1 MKNLLSY
8 CRRFR
13 KPLLAA
19 LILAG
24 LPPLLPAG
32 AARAA
37 GLAEDHTVLYY
48 LVEMQRRF
56 KRNCGGEPMPEAPSL
71 NPSIPLRS
79 LAEQSAA
86 AGQPP
91 ADFARANGLAGVPF
105 LAVTIQA
112 RGPQEAFDR
121 INAAQCPSLMN
132 REYHYIGAAKNGDQ
146 WTLFLAAAE
155 PGAQPAVSGEPG
167 LTAAPGAAEP
177 AAPGAAEPAAPGT
190 AAPAP
195 PAAFSVPPAP
205 PAVAEQPAASPQ
217 PLAAEQPAPPPAQ
230 PPVAAQPAAPGAAPA
245 SPAREHGG
253 AARQTYDPSPAAP
266 VPVARVTTDG
276 LGRPV
281 GKPEP
286 LAPSATPPA
295 PYAPGP
301 ATPYSSPP
309 PAPYAPPPAASPV
322 PGAGATPIYVP
333 PGGAGPVNDPAAPA
347 APVVVKEFEVSP
359 TGKIIGPTQPGSSA
373 PGVSPYPGASP
384 RPAPV
389 YAPPPPAT
397 QPQSGAPVNPGESV
411 QLLNMVNHVRYQG
424 QICGSTRMPPAPPL
438 SFNPVLVS
446 VAQAQAD
453 DMAAKGYFS
462 STTPRGRTL
471 GQRVTEAGF
480 AWSFVAE
487 NIAAV
492 SPPADN
498 ALRGWLTDPGQC
510 RNLMSPN
517 YTQAGTGHNTARNL
531 WVLTL
536 AAPAPSEA
544 LIVR

>member
-1 MKNLLSY
+1 MKKLFSH
-8 CRRFR
+8 CRCFR

-19 LILAG
+19 LVLAM

-32 AARAA
+32 TARGA

-56 KRNCGGEPMPEAPSL
+56 KRNCGGESMPEAPSL
-71 NPSIPLRS
+71 NPSTPLRS

-86 AGQPP
+86 SGQTP
-91 ADFARANGLAGVPF
+91 ADFARANGLAEIPF
-105 LAVTIQA
+105 LAVTVQA
-112 RGPQEAFDR
+112 GSPQDAFDR

-132 REYHYIGAAKNGDQ
+132 REYHYIGAAKNGNQ
-146 WTLFLAAAE
+146 WTLFLAGAE
-155 PGAQPAVSGEPG
+155 PGTRPVDSGEPG
-167 LTAAPGAAEP
+167 LP
-177 AAPGAAEPAAPGT
+177 AAPGAAEPPVAE
-190 AAPAP
+190 PAQ
-195 PAAFSVPPAP
+195 PAAFSAP
-205 PAVAEQPAASPQ
+205 PAQPVVAEQPAASP
-217 PLAAEQPAPPPAQ
+217 Q

-245 SPAREHGG
+245 SPAQGQRGAVRE
-253 AARQTYDPSPAAP
+253 TYDPSPANP

-286 LAPSATPPA
+286 LTPSATPSA
-295 PYAPGP
+295 PYAPAP
-301 ATPYSSPP
+301 ATPYSPPPAAPYSPP
-309 PAPYAPPPAASPV
+309 PAVSPA
-322 PGAGATPIYVP
+322 PGATARPIYVP
-333 PGGAGPVNDPAAPA
+333 QGGAGPVNDPAAPA

-359 TGKIIGPTQPGSSA
+359 TGKILGPVQPGSSA
-373 PGVSPYPGASP
+373 PGASPYPGASP
-384 RPAPV
+384 QPAPG
-389 YAPPPPAT
+389 YAPSPPAMR
-397 QPQSGAPVNPGESV
+397 PQSDATRPGESV
-411 QLLNMVNHVRYQG
+411 QLLTIVNQARNQGHV
-424 QICGSTRMPPAPPL
+424 CGSTRMPPAPPL
-438 SFNPVLVS
+438 SLNPVLVS
-446 VAQAQAD
+446 AAQTQAD
-453 DMAAKGYFS
+453 DMAARGYFS

-492 SPPADN
+492 APPADN
-498 ALRGWLTDPGQC
+498 ALRGWLANPGQC
-510 RNLMSPN
+510 RNLMSAD
-517 YTQAGTGHNTARNL
+517 YTQAGTGYNPARNL

>member
-1 MKNLLSY
+1 MKKLLLY
-8 CRRFR
+8 RRCFR

-19 LILAG
+19 LVLAM

-32 AARAA
+32 TARAA

-56 KRNCGGEPMPEAPSL
+56 KRNCGSGAMPEAPSL
-71 NPSIPLRS
+71 NPSTSLRS
-79 LAEQSAA
+79 LAEQSATS
-86 AGQPP
+86 GQPP
-91 ADFARANGLAGVPF
+91 ADFARANGLAGIPF

-112 RGPQEAFDR
+112 GSPQDAFDR

-146 WTLFLAAAE
+146 WTLFLAGAE
-155 PGAQPAVSGEPG
+155 PGTRPAAPGEPG
-167 LTAAPGAAEP
+167 LP
-177 AAPGAAEPAAPGT
+177 AAPGAAELTAPGAVEPT
-190 AAPAP
+190 APATAE
-195 PAAFSVPPAP
+195 PAQTAVFSVPPAQ
-205 PAVAEQPAASPQ
+205 PAVTEQPAASPQ
-217 PLAAEQPAPPPAQ
+217 PLVAAQ

-245 SPAREHGG
+245 SPAQGQKG
-253 AARQTYDPSPAAP
+253 AARETYDPSPANP

-286 LAPSATPPA
+286 LSPSATPSA
-295 PYAPGP
+295 PYAPAP
-301 ATPYSSPP
+301 TTPYSPPP
-309 PAPYAPPPAASPV
+309 PAPYSPPPAASPA
-322 PGAGATPIYVP
+322 PGAGARPIYVP

-359 TGKIIGPTQPGSSA
+359 TGKITGPIQPGA
-373 PGVSPYPGASP
+373 TPYPGTSP
-384 RPAPV
+384 QPAPG
-389 YAPPPPAT
+389 YAPPPPAV
-397 QPQSGAPVNPGESV
+397 QPRSDAASPGESV
-411 QLLNMVNHVRYQG
+411 QLLNTVNQIRNQG
-424 QICGSTRMPPAPPL
+424 QVCGSTSMPPAPPL

-446 VAQAQAD
+446 AAQTQAD

-492 SPPADN
+492 APPADN
-498 ALRGWLTDPGQC
+498 ALRGWLANPGQC
-510 RNLMSPN
+510 RNLMSAN
-517 YTQAGTGHNTARNL
+517 YTQAGTGYNATRNL

>member
-1 MKNLLSY
+1 MKKFLSY
-8 CRRFR
+8 CRGFR

-19 LILAG
+19 LALAM

-32 AARAA
+32 TGRAA

-56 KRNCGGEPMPEAPSL
+56 KRNCGGESMPEAPSL
-71 NPSIPLRS
+71 NPSTSLRS

-86 AGQPP
+86 SGQSP
-91 ADFARANGLAGVPF
+91 ADFANANGLAGIPF
-105 LAVTIQA
+105 LAVTTQA
-112 RGPQEAFDR
+112 GSPQDAFDR

-132 REYHYIGAAKNGDQ
+132 RDYHYIGAAKNGDQ
-146 WTLFLAAAE
+146 WTLFLAGAE
-155 PGAQPAVSGEPG
+155 PGAQPAAPGEPG
-167 LTAAPGAAEP
+167 LP
-177 AAPGAAEPAAPGT
+177 AAPGAAEPAAP
-190 AAPAP
+190 AAAEPAQ
-195 PAAFSVPPAP
+195 PAAFSAP
-205 PAVAEQPAASPQ
+205 PAQPVAAEQPAASPQ
-217 PLAAEQPAPPPAQ
+217 PSAATQPAPPAQ
-230 PPVAAQPAAPGAAPA
+230 PLVAAQPASSGAVPA
-245 SPAREHGG
+245 LPAQGQRDAARE
-253 AARQTYDPSPAAP
+253 TYNPSPAAP

-286 LAPSATPPA
+286 MSPSATPSA
-295 PYAPGP
+295 PYAPAP
-301 ATPYSSPP
+301 ATPYSPP
-309 PAPYAPPPAASPV
+309 PAPYAPPSATPYVPPPAASPA
-322 PGAGATPIYVP
+322 PGAAARPIYVP

-359 TGKIIGPTQPGSSA
+359 TGKIIGPVQPGSSA
-373 PGVSPYPGASP
+373 PGASPYPGTNP

-389 YAPPPPAT
+389 YAPPPPAV
-397 QPQSGAPVNPGESV
+397 QPQSDAARPGESI
-411 QLLNMVNHVRYQG
+411 QLFNIVNQARNQG
-424 QICGSTRMPPAPPL
+424 QVCGSTRMPPAPPL

-446 VAQAQAD
+446 VAQTQAD

-480 AWSFVAE
+480 PWSFVAE
-487 NIAAV
+487 NIAAAT
-492 SPPADN
+492 PPAGN
-498 ALRGWLTDPGQC
+498 ALRGWLANPGQC
-510 RNLMSPN
+510 RNLMSAD
-517 YTQAGTGHNTARNL
+517 YTQAGTGYSAARNL

>member
-1 MKNLLSY
+1 MKKKFSY
-8 CRRFR
+8 CRCFR

-19 LILAG
+19 LVLAL

-32 AARAA
+32 TARAA

-56 KRNCGGEPMPEAPSL
+56 KRNCGSESMPEAPSL
-71 NPSIPLRS
+71 NPSTSLRS

-86 AGQPP
+86 SGQSP
-91 ADFARANGLAGVPF
+91 ADFARANGLAEIPF

-112 RGPQEAFDR
+112 GSPQDAFDR
-121 INAAQCPSLMN
+121 INAAQCSSLMN

-146 WTLFLAAAE
+146 WTLFLAGAE
-155 PGAQPAVSGEPG
+155 PGTQPAASGEPG
-167 LTAAPGAAEP
+167 LP
-177 AAPGAAEPAAPGT
+177 AAPGAAELTAPGAMEPTTPVT
-190 AAPAP
+190 AEPAQ
-195 PAAFSVPPAP
+195 PAAFSAP
-205 PAVAEQPAASPQ
+205 PAQPVVAEQPAASPQ
-217 PLAAEQPAPPPAQ
+217 PLVAAQPVSPAQ
-230 PPVAAQPAAPGAAPA
+230 PLVAAQPAAPGATTA
-245 SPAREHGG
+245 SPAQGQRGTRE
-253 AARQTYDPSPAAP
+253 TYDPSPANP

-286 LAPSATPPA
+286 LAPSAAPSA
-295 PYAPGP
+295 PYAPAP

-309 PAPYAPPPAASPV
+309 PAPYSPPPAASPA
-322 PGAGATPIYVP
+322 PGAGARPIYVP

-359 TGKIIGPTQPGSSA
+359 TGKITGPVQPGSSA
-373 PGVSPYPGASP
+373 PGAAPYPGTSP
-384 RPAPV
+384 QPAPG
-389 YAPPPPAT
+389 YAPPPPAV
-397 QPQSGAPVNPGESV
+397 QPRSDAGSPGESV
-411 QLLNMVNHVRYQG
+411 QLLNSVNQARNQG
-424 QICGSTRMPPAPPL
+424 QVCGSTSMPPAPPL

-446 VAQAQAD
+446 AAQAQAD
-453 DMAAKGYFS
+453 DMAARGYFS

-492 SPPADN
+492 APPADN
-498 ALRGWLTDPGQC
+498 ALRGWLANPGQC
-510 RNLMSPN
+510 RNLMSAN
-517 YTQAGTGHNTARNL
+517 YTQAGTGYNAARNL